1 MPINSVT
8 EMFENGATISSFNL
22 TIPSG
27 SLISCPLP
35 SSGDPNEVIFGIVET
50 MYRAVASGSP
60 DNISASASSTLID
73 TTTLR
78 RSYSFSID
86 LGFDGA
92 DVIESLNVKTS

>member
-1 MPINSVT
+1 MPITSVT

-35 SSGDPNEVIFGIVET
+35 SSGDPNEVIFGLVET
-50 MYRAVASGSP
+50 VFRAVASGSP
-60 DNISASASSTLID
+60 TNITASASTTL
-73 TTTLR
+73 TNSTTLR
-78 RSYSFSID
+78 RSYNFSID

-92 DVIESLNVKTS
+92 DVIETLNVKPS